1 MPIFAVEF
9 IQKILKIHKNMSVL
23 SITFH
28 CTKDRLEEWENYID
42 ETLVLMTENLMDVS
56 KYILSEVHSD
66 FIEEGKNYNLLL
78 IFDNNGLR
86 EDFIKSELLNISER
100 IEKKFGQEVMVFNTF
115 LNPKK
120 TRL

>member
-1 MPIFAVEF
+1 
-9 IQKILKIHKNMSVL
+9 MSVL

-28 CTKDRLEEWENYID
+28 CTKNNLEKWENYMD

-66 FIEEGKNYNLLL
+66 YIEDGKNYNLLL
-78 IFDNNGLR
+78 IFDNDDLR
-86 EDFIKSELLNISER
+86 SDFIKSELVNIAE
-100 IEKKFGQEVMVFNTF
+100 IVEKKFGDEVIIFNTF

-120 TRL
+120 SRM

>member
-1 MPIFAVEF
+1 
-9 IQKILKIHKNMSVL
+9 MSVL

-28 CTKDRLEEWENYID
+28 CTKDNLEEWENYID
-42 ETLVLMTENLMDVS
+42 ETLVLMTENLLDVN

-78 IFDNNGLR
+78 IFDNNEVR
-86 EDFIKSELLNISER
+86 EDFIQSELLNISER

-120 TRL
+120 SRL

>member
-1 MPIFAVEF
+1 
-9 IQKILKIHKNMSVL
+9 MSVL

-28 CTKDRLEEWENYID
+28 CTKDNLEEWENYID
-42 ETLVLMTENLMDVS
+42 ETLVLMTENLLDVN

-78 IFDNNGLR
+78 IFDNNEVR
-86 EDFIKSELLNISER
+86 EDFIQSELLNISER
-100 IEKKFGQEVMVFNTF
+100 LEKKFGQEVMVFTTF

-120 TRL
+120 ARL

>member
-1 MPIFAVEF
+1 
-9 IQKILKIHKNMSVL
+9 MSVL

-28 CTKDRLEEWENYID
+28 CTKDNLEEWENYID
-42 ETLVLMTENLMDVS
+42 ETLVLMTENLMDVN

-78 IFDNNGLR
+78 IFDNEGLR

-120 TRL
+120 SRL